1 MEPTKHRATNILIIQ
16 TAFIG
21 DVILASALV
30 EQLYHQFPRI
40 TIDFLLR
47 KGNESLFDNH
57 PFIRTVLIWDKK
69 KQKQLNLLKL
79 VQQIRKEEYDIVINL
94 QRFFSS
100 GLLTVA
106 SKAKIRIGYRKNPLA
121 AFFTHKINHQIGDD
135 THEVT
140 RILELAKPIIEDPKP
155 TQPKLYPSKEDYEAI
170 KKYRDTVYG
179 NLPYV
184 CIAPT
189 SVWFTKQHAQEKW
202 VELIDN
208 FKNTKV
214 FLLGS
219 KADHIACE
227 AIREKSNV
235 LTVINLAGKLTL
247 LQSAALMQG
256 AITNYVNDSAPLHLC
271 SAVNAPVTAIFCS
284 TIPAFGFTPLSDES
298 RVVETKKQLNCRPC
312 GLHGKKHCKIGTF
325 DCSRTIDVD
334 DLLVGLPEL

>member
-1 MEPTKHRATNILIIQ
+1 MDPTKQRKTKILIIQ

-21 DVILASALV
+21 DVILATALV
-30 EQLYHQFPRI
+30 EQFHHHFPNA

-47 KGNESLFDNH
+47 KGNESLFDHH
-57 PFIRTVLIWDKK
+57 PIIRNVLVWDKK
-69 KQKQLNLLKL
+69 KEKQLNLFKL
-79 VQQIRKEEYDIVINL
+79 ISKIRKEDYDTVINL

-100 GLLTVA
+100 GLLIAT
-106 SKAKIRIGYRKNPLA
+106 SKATTRIGYKKNPLSL
-121 AFFTHKINHQIGDD
+121 FFTHKIKHQIGDN

-140 RILELAKPIIEDPKP
+140 RILQLAKPIIQDPKP
-155 TQPKLYPSKEDYEAI
+155 AKPKLYPSEEDYETI
-170 KKYRDTVYG
+170 RKYRDM
-179 NLPYV
+179 PYI

-189 SVWFTKQHAQEKW
+189 SVWFTKQHAKEKW

-208 FKNTKV
+208 FVNTKV

-227 AIREKSNV
+227 SIREKSNV
-235 LTVINLAGKLTL
+235 LTLINLAGKLTL

-256 AITNYVNDSAPLHLC
+256 AVTNYVNDSAPLHLC
-271 SAVNAPVTAIFCS
+271 SAVNAPVTAVFCS
-284 TIPAFGFTPLSDES
+284 TIPAFGFTPLSEES

-325 DCSRTIDVD
+325 ECSKSIDVNE
-334 DLLVGLPEL
+334 LLIGLNPDSL